1 MKCCCC
7 QMQALCEF
15 YQVRIRGL
23 FKFLQEQFNMSF
35 LFCIVFLIM
44 VLLVMSTFMKLNQFH
59 YDGFFLFYNLT
70 PVGNDL
76 FKVKNRNSRTR
87 CEICSNLTLNI
98 FHPLFQCFS
107 CKLLAHKCRLGL
119 LCSKIVSYGNK
130 IYNCFNMFILLDL
143 SAIGFVRNEKPSLH
157 LLVQTQQQK
166 HWKNG

>member
-1 MKCCCC
+1 MPPRKEKKTWQKWVWQRFGFQTRKCSILAYMKCCCC
-7 QMQALCEF
+7 QTQALCEF

-87 CEICSNLTLNI
+87 CEICSNLTLNM
-98 FHPLFQCFS
+98 FHPLF
-107 CKLLAHKCRLGL
+107 
-119 LCSKIVSYGNK
+119 
-130 IYNCFNMFILLDL
+130 
-143 SAIGFVRNEKPSLH
+143 
-157 LLVQTQQQK
+157 
-166 HWKNG
+166 